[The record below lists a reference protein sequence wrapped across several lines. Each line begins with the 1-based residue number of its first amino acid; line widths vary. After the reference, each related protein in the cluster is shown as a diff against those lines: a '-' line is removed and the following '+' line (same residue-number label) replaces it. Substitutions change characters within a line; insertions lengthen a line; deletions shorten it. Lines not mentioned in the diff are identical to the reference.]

1 MKNDKLKW
9 VFLAL
14 VIMIIAVLIFI
25 LVFQKDPSS
34 PNGGTPSET
43 SATTPSTPNAP
54 PSPTSPSAP
63 QPTNPDGSLSFPY
76 AISGTDLVIQSVR
89 SYDGVFLEDG
99 SNQDVTGISTMV
111 LVNNGQTGIEYA
123 EITLNQGST
132 VLRYR
137 ATSIPAGAT
146 LVVQEAT
153 AAKHVNLKYTACSA
167 NVAAASTFEMSE
179 SKVKVEEIE
188 NGKLLVTNLT
198 NETISRVRVFYKFA
212 FEKGKIYVGG
222 ITYTAE
228 LTALKPGQSAK
239 LTASHFAAG
248 SSEVIM
254 VRTYEATE

>member
-1 MKNDKLKW
+1 MRMQNNKVKL
-9 VFLAL
+9 VVLIL
-14 VIMIIAVLIFI
+14 VVMIIAVLVFV
-25 LVFQKDPSS
+25 LVFQQEPSV
-34 PNGGTPSET
+34 PDVTL
-43 SATTPSTPNAP
+43 PSTTQP
-54 PSPTSPSAP
+54 PT
-63 QPTNPDGSLSFPY
+63 QTTNPDGSIAFPY
-76 AISGTDLVIQSVR
+76 AIPGTDLVIQSVR

-99 SNQDVTGISTMV
+99 SNRDVTGISTMV

-132 VLRYR
+132 ALKFK

-167 NVAAASTFEMSE
+167 NVAQASAFELSE
-179 SKVKVEEIE
+179 TTVKVEEIE
-188 NGKLLVTNLT
+188 NGTLLVTNLT
-198 NETISRVRVFYKFA
+198 DETISRVRVFYKFA

-228 LTALKPGQSAK
+228 LTALEPGQSAR
-239 LTASHFAAG
+239 LSASHFAAG

>member
-1 MKNDKLKW
+1 MQNNKVKL
-9 VFLAL
+9 VVLIL
-14 VIMIIAVLIFI
+14 VVMIIAVLVFVLIF
-25 LVFQKDPSS
+25 QQEPSV
-34 PNGGTPSET
+34 PDVTL
-43 SATTPSTPNAP
+43 PSTTQ
-54 PSPTSPSAP
+54 PSTQA
-63 QPTNPDGSLSFPY
+63 TNPDGSIAFPY
-76 AISGTDLVIQSVR
+76 AIPGTDLVIQSVR

-99 SNQDVTGISTMV
+99 SNRDVTGISTMV

-132 VLRYR
+132 ALKFK

-167 NVAAASTFEMSE
+167 NVAQASTFELSE
-179 SKVKVEEIE
+179 TTVKVEEVE
-188 NGKLLVTNLT
+188 NGTLLVTNLT
-198 NETISRVRVFYKFA
+198 DETISRVRVFYKFA

-228 LTALKPGQSAK
+228 LTALEPGQSAR
-239 LTASHFAAG
+239 LSASHFAAG

>member
-1 MKNDKLKW
+1 MQNNKIKC
-9 VFLAL
+9 AL
-14 VIMIIAVLIFI
+14 LILGVLIIAVLVCVLIFQGTPSDPNA
-25 LVFQKDPSS
+25 VGPSS
-34 PNGGTPSET
+34 PN
-43 SATTPSTPNAP
+43 ATTPST
-54 PSPTSPSAP
+54 SQSTP

-111 LVNNGQTGIEYA
+111 LVNTGKTGIEYA

-132 VLRYR
+132 ALKFK

-153 AAKHVNLKYTACSA
+153 AARHVDSKYTACSA

-188 NGKLLVTNLT
+188 NGTLLVTNLT

-212 FEKGKIYVGG
+212 FEKGRIYVGG